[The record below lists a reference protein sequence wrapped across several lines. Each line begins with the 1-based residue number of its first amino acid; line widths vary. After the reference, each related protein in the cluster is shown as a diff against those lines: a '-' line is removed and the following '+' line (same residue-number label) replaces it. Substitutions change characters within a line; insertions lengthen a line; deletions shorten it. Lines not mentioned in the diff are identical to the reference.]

1 MSFLLL
7 PIHRPTAVA
16 MFFLGVLLLGCI
28 AWQRMPVELFPA
40 LEGSRV
46 YVNFSRPGSEP
57 EVVEREIL
65 LPLEARVSAL
75 AGINETLGEVRGSG
89 GRYEVLFEPG
99 TPVKVRELEIQRIV
113 AALQRDQPRDTWIN
127 VSSSGTQLL
136 SSLAMS
142 IHVLGGESSGMEAV
156 FWNLNAPT
164 VA

>member
-16 MFFLGVLLLGCI
+16 MFFLGVLLLGGI

-65 LPLEARVSAL
+65 L
-75 AGINETLGEVRGSG
+75 
-89 GRYEVLFEPG
+89 
-99 TPVKVRELEIQRIV
+99 
-113 AALQRDQPRDTWIN
+113 
-127 VSSSGTQLL
+127 
-136 SSLAMS
+136 
-142 IHVLGGESSGMEAV
+142 
-156 FWNLNAPT
+156 
-164 VA
+164 